1 MGRRSDFKKI
11 EKDRYFTW
19 DPRAYAQVEHIF
31 RRIGSYVEPCAGGGD
46 MMQKLT
52 ELGLDCLMAS
62 DIEPTKPK
70 HQGLRRIRAKDYVEP
85 EVWEAATAAD
95 CIITNPPWTREHLH
109 PFISWCVATGTPAWL
124 LIDSNWAM
132 TKQARPYLKHCSHI
146 IPTARLKWIEDTTDS
161 AKDDTAWYRF
171 QTEPCPTILLNQ
183 DKPDP
188 GFLPE
193 FTRRDDRPMLHE
205 LI

>member
-19 DPRAYAQVEHIF
+19 DPRAYVQVEHLF
-31 RRIGSYVEPCAGGGD
+31 RQIGSYIEPCAGGGD
-46 MMQKLT
+46 MIQNLT
-52 ELGLDCLMAS
+52 EMGLDCVLAC
-62 DIEPTKPK
+62 DIEPSPVKF
-70 HQGLRRIRAKDYVEP
+70 QGLAPIEEMSYEEIIYYD
-85 EVWEAATAAD
+85 AD
-95 CIITNPPWTREHLH
+95 CIITNPPWTRKHLH
-109 PFISWCVATGTPAWL
+109 PFIAWCIARNTPAWL
-124 LIDSNWAM
+124 LLDSNWAM

-171 QTEPCPTILLNQ
+171 QAEPCDTILLNQ

-193 FTRRDDRPMLHE
+193 FTRRDERPMLHE